1 MRSSTLLA
9 AVVAI
14 ALPPLTLAEEWSFRE
29 YMLGDWDMERH
40 GKDGRVDHAH
50 YSLGAVGSNLEGTY
64 HEDGEFGP
72 QSEMEVRVVFEDS
85 KAGEFQLAK
94 KPVAKQAEQS
104 DEPPTP
110 QPDQPQVEYKTV
122 FEFDFHAQS
131 DSRFHVSESSWKGK
145 AGGTVQFLAMDDAF
159 VFSKVV
165 CPAEKEGAMS
175 SSTWSAVRK
184 GAPRKVATTSEKKT
198 MLQKYGWYI
207 FAAMCYVAYKA
218 AVGKAM
224 EAVGGGK
231 KQQ

>member
-1 MRSSTLLA
+1 MCTQSTPTCKPLL
-9 AVVAI
+9 
-14 ALPPLTLAEEWSFRE
+14 PLRL
-29 YMLGDWDMERH
+29 
-40 GKDGRVDHAH
+40 
-50 YSLGAVGSNLEGTY
+50 
-64 HEDGEFGP
+64 
-72 QSEMEVRVVFEDS
+72 
-85 KAGEFQLAK
+85 
-94 KPVAKQAEQS
+94 
-104 DEPPTP
+104 
-110 QPDQPQVEYKTV
+110 
-122 FEFDFHAQS
+122 
-131 DSRFHVSESSWKGK
+131 SRLHRSWKGK